1 MPEPVPG
8 GNPPIG
14 PSNGYTPHDGAI
26 GNPTYERPNGYRPI
40 GPSNGYTPHDG
51 AIGNPTYERPNGYRP
66 YDPEGP
72 ADSPE
77 KLGGPPGGRP
87 QYPGPFDRP
96 RQHYAPTDDSAWLTN
111 PGSPYLTYD
120 GPEEYDP
127 NLDQRLGN
135 FVPPD
140 KTDPN
145 WIAQNDAQVR
155 AQGMFGDPSEWS
167 TMRVQDS
174 FDNGAGADGADRP
187 GMNWRESRRD
197 AKDAGFDVNP
207 DGPAADGSTGAD
219 RPGMDWRRERRDAKG
234 AGYDVTPGADGAD
247 RPGKE
252 WRGERRDAKKAGFD
266 VNPDGPAADGSTGAD
281 RPGME
286 YRRTRRA
293 WRR

>member
-1 MPEPVPG
+1 MPFFNDKPTPPAGTGGLRNSGANYPKNPATSGYRGGSRRARPPGTGVTPGGTTQPGAMPEPVPG

-26 GNPTYERPNGYRPI
+26 GNPTYERPNGYRPYD
-40 GPSNGYTPHDG
+40 PSNGYTPHDG

-72 ADSPE
+72 AGSPE

-120 GPEEYDP
+120 EPEEYDP

-140 KTDPN
+140 KTDPK

-174 FDNGAGADGADRP
+174 FDNGAGAVV
-187 GMNWRESRRD
+187 ETVLHSHC
-197 AKDAGFDVNP
+197 
-207 DGPAADGSTGAD
+207 
-219 RPGMDWRRERRDAKG
+219 
-234 AGYDVTPGADGAD
+234 
-247 RPGKE
+247 
-252 WRGERRDAKKAGFD
+252 
-266 VNPDGPAADGSTGAD
+266 
-281 RPGME
+281 
-286 YRRTRRA
+286 
-293 WRR
+293 